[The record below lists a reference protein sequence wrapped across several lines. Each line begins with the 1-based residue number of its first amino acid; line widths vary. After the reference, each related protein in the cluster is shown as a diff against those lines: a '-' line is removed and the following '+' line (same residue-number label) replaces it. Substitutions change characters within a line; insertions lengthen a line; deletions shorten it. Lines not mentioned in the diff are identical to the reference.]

1 MFDFLGDI
9 GGMIMTPL
17 YYGVSGIVL
26 LWHNLIS
33 LWLDPDSGWS
43 WALSIVG
50 LTVTIRA
57 LLIPL
62 FVKQINA
69 SRNMQLIQPQLAE
82 LRKKYG
88 HDREKF
94 AQEQMKLFQDSGTNP
109 FSSCLPILVQ
119 MPIFFALFR
128 VIERAARLGADGAK
142 GFLSAEDA
150 ESLANA
156 AWMGGKIADT
166 FISSDHIETKIIAMV
181 MVLMMSASQFLTQ
194 KQLMAKNMP
203 PESLNGPFAQQ
214 QKMLL
219 YLLPVVFAVSGV
231 AFPLGVLVYW
241 TISNLWTMGQQFYVI
256 RRNPAPGTPAFEA
269 KQERDRKKGRS
280 VDVNPFEGDTVVEE
294 KPQPRQQP
302 KSQSREQRR
311 KNQGGKKP
319 NPPKK

>member
-17 YYGVSGIVL
+17 YYAVSGIVL
-26 LWHNLIS
+26 LWHNLFS
-33 LWLDPDSGWS
+33 MWLDPNSGWS

-88 HDREKF
+88 HDRERF
-94 AQEQMKLFQDSGTNP
+94 AQEQMKLFQESGTNP
-109 FSSCLPILVQ
+109 FSSCLPILIQ

-142 GFLSAEDA
+142 GFLTAADA
-150 ESLANA
+150 ESLQNA

-166 FISSDHIETKIIAMV
+166 FLSSEHLETKIIAMA
-181 MVLMMSASQFLTQ
+181 MVLAMSATQFLTQ

-219 YLLPVVFAVSGV
+219 YMLPIVFAISGV
-231 AFPLGVLVYW
+231 MFPLGVLVYW
-241 TISNLWTMGQQFYVI
+241 TVSNLWTMGQQFYVI
-256 RRNPAPGTPAFEA
+256 RANPSPGTPAFAA
-269 KQERDRKKGRS
+269 KQERDRKKGKA
-280 VDVNPFEGDTVVEE
+280 VALDPLAKDPETEL
-294 KPQPRQQP
+294 KPPARKQP
-302 KSQSREQRR
+302 KSQSRDQRR
-311 KNQGGKKP
+311 KNQGGHKP